1 MPMYFFI
8 LGRQPEFS
16 VVEAWQV
23 AQSLGLKFTN
33 IALTKDFWIVEAKS
47 LDLLKL
53 QQTLAGMVKL
63 GEVLAGVNNK
73 EQLITAAVKKIIKP
87 AKRLLFGFSWYGQ
100 EPRLMKQLGLELKR
114 EYKTDGRVRFV
125 VSREKVL
132 SSVTVQK
139 NHLLPPS
146 GWEII
151 FLPVEDKVQI
161 GRTITVQPFADY
173 SERDYERPS
182 RELRE
187 GMLPPKLARTMVNLA
202 GGSGLKSLLDPFCGS
217 GTVLQEAALLGVP
230 QLVGSDNQEAAI
242 TRTKQ
247 NWQWLVRRRG
257 VKAQLQLFTVG
268 LEQLSSKINNR
279 KFASVVSEPFLGPP
293 LSGKETS
300 KQLAA
305 IYLSLTQDYTR
316 WVGYLANLLAS
327 NGRLVMVWPV
337 LVEGSNFNFLPLI
350 EALDQAGLKFI
361 EAVPPFLPSSWLTE
375 RGTLLYY
382 RRGQKIAREIVVLE
396 KK

>member
-1 MPMYFFI
+1 MYFFI